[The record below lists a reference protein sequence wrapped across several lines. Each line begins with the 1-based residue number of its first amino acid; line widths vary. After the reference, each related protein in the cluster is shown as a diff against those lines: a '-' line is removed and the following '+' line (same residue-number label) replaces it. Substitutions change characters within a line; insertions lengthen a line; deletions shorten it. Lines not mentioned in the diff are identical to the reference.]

1 MSKGKSCAILKAL
14 KTDEQRKEFAAMLW
28 ADYQILG
35 SVKRVGEKHG
45 VNHASVHRYLKIYGY
60 KLKGEKFTSEDDEVI
75 KDYYNNTPVEIFDLD
90 VLTEKLGRTAKTNV
104 SRRARELGL
113 TVQGREHNAKTR
125 KKMSESTKEWHKNN
139 EHPRGYLGHKHGGET
154 RKKLSDRAKEYFSNE
169 PIENQ
174 SGRVIKMLKTKH
186 KKGNLHI
193 PRKNVSWISQWAE
206 IGGKRNFY
214 RSRWELNYALY
225 LQWLKENNQIIDW
238 EHEPETFWFE
248 GIMRGTRSY
257 LPDFKV
263 IELNGDVVYHEV
275 KGWMDDRSKTKIKRM
290 AKYHPNVK
298 LIVIDAKA
306 YKALAKTAKKF
317 VKGWR

>member
-1 MSKGKSCAILKAL
+1 MSRGKSSEILKSL
-14 KTDEQRKEFAAMLW
+14 KTEDQRRKFAALLW

-35 SVKRVGEKHG
+35 SVKRVGEKHKT
-45 VNHASVHRYLKIYGY
+45 NHASVHRYLKKYGY
-60 KLKGEKFTSEDDEVI
+60 KLKGEKFSSEDDEVI
-75 KDYYNNTPVEIFDLD
+75 KNYYNNTPAEVFDLD
-90 VLTEKLGRTAKTNV
+90 ELTEKLGRTAKTNV

-113 TVQGREHNAKTR
+113 TIQGREHNTKTR
-125 KKMSESTKEWHKNN
+125 TKMSENTRKWLKNN
-139 EHPRGYLGHKHGGET
+139 GHPRGYSGHKHGEET
-154 RKKLSDRAKEYFSNE
+154 RKRLSERSKEYFSNE
-169 PIENQ
+169 SIENQ
-174 SGRVIKMLKTKH
+174 SERVMKMLKTKH

-193 PRKNVSWISQWAE
+193 PRRNVSWISQWAE

-225 LQWLKENNQIIDW
+225 LQWLKENKQILDW

-248 GIMRGTRSY
+248 GILRGTRSY

-263 IELNGDVVYHEV
+263 IELSGDVAYHEV

-290 AKYHPNVK
+290 AKYHPDVR

-306 YKALAKTAKKF
+306 YRSLAKTAKRF
-317 VKGWR
+317 VKGWQ